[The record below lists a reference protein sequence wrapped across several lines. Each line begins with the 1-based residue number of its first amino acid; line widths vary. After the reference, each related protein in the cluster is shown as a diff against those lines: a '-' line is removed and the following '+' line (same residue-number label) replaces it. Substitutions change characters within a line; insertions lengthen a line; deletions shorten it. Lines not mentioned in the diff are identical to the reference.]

1 MKEKRI
7 KVLLIEDDLIDQMA
21 FKRLVKTSDLPYDY
35 LVANS
40 VKNALEILEEN
51 EFDIILA
58 DFNLGDGNAFDVYKN
73 VSDTPFVLVTGSG
86 DVGTAVD
93 AMKMGVKEYLVK
105 DNERTYLQ
113 LLPITVKQTLWHWEL
128 EKDQAKL
135 QNKINMLFRAVE
147 QSSASVL
154 ITDPDGSIEYV
165 NPKFEEVS
173 GYSSKEVIGQNP
185 RILKTDYHDIEFY
198 KELWDTVKSGK
209 TWTGEFLNQKKN
221 GLTFWEM
228 ATISP
233 VFNEESALT
242 NLIAV
247 KEDVTEQKR
256 IKQALE
262 FRVQFEEMI
271 NAISTN
277 FINLT
282 ANKINEEVSNN
293 LGKIGRFIHI
303 DRSYVYQFDPKQEKL
318 TMTHHWIDPDIN
330 DSHPLPD
337 DISPEQITLML
348 KTLTDEE
355 MFFLP
360 SLFSLP
366 QSAKIERT
374 FLQEVE
380 VKSILILPMVYEQN
394 LMGMLWLDNVTS
406 EKYWDVDTIKLLNIL
421 VEIIVNALQR
431 RMSAEKIENLYNS
444 LKQEVELASSV
455 QTYLIPQWLRFED
468 DILFSS
474 IYKPSSSIGGD
485 LFDILKISDSKYVV
499 YVGDISGHGV
509 KAALMMTAVKSII
522 SMLIED
528 EKNNLNPHYIITRL
542 NKILCKELFFDD
554 YMTLTLGII
563 DLKRNEIRYLSAG
576 HPSLLEYDL
585 IHGKT
590 KLIGKNGSIPV
601 GWQAEH
607 EYTIE
612 DEDVTTF
619 TENKAYLMYTDGIF
633 ECENQEGVQ
642 LGLEGFTRF
651 LDEYSDLSC
660 GLMLPHKFKQKLADL
675 KYNINA
681 DDFTMVEFHKIPQK
695 CDGLYRKMFLVN
707 SLAQDTVPIGKECF
721 EAVMTHLKDNDLAIK
736 TELVLN
742 EFLNNIIEH
751 GLEFKKDTI
760 VALQFEISDQIKMT
774 FWDSGVD
781 WEIPEKKQDNIAT
794 PEKFRGMGMQIIHEL
809 VTKVDK
815 QRFDDINETVIIMNS
830 TKMKD
835 MK

>member
-21 FKRLVKTSDLPYDY
+21 FKRMVANFDLPYDY
-35 LVANS
+35 QVADC
-40 VKNALEILEEN
+40 VHKALELLEEN
-51 EFDIILA
+51 DFDIILA
-58 DFNLGDGNAFDVYKN
+58 DFNLGDGNAFDVFKEVN
-73 VSDTPFVLVTGSG
+73 DTPFVLVTGSG
-86 DVGTAVD
+86 DEATAVD

-113 LLPITVKQTLWHWEL
+113 LLPVTVKQTLKHWEL
-128 EKDQAKL
+128 EKTQAKS

-147 QSSASVL
+147 QSSASVV

-173 GYSSKEVIGQNP
+173 GYSSNEVIGQNP
-185 RILKTDYHDIEFY
+185 RILKTDYHDVDFY
-198 KELWDTVKSGK
+198 KELWDTIKSGK

-233 VFNEESALT
+233 VFNEETVLT

-262 FRVQFEEMI
+262 FRVQFEELI

-282 ANKINEEVSNN
+282 ANKINEEVSNS

-303 DRSYVYQFDPKQEKL
+303 DRSYVYQYDLKKEKL
-318 TMTHHWIDPDIN
+318 MMTHHWLVPDIKESN
-330 DSHPLPD
+330 PLPD
-337 DISPEQITLML
+337 EILPDRIPWMISRFA
-348 KTLTDEE
+348 DEE
-355 MFFLP
+355 MLFLP

-366 QSAKIERT
+366 KTAAADRA
-374 FLQEVE
+374 FLEE
-380 VKSILILPMVYEQN
+380 ADVKSILVLPMVYEQK

-406 EKYWDVDTIKLLNIL
+406 EKFWDIDTIKLLRIL

-455 QTYLIPQWLRFED
+455 QTYLIPQWLRYED
-468 DILFSS
+468 GILFSS

-485 LFDILKISDSKYVV
+485 LFDILKISDTKHVV

-563 DLKRNEIRYLSAG
+563 DLERNEIRYLSAG

-585 IHGKT
+585 VNGKT
-590 KLIGKNGSIPV
+590 KLLGKNGSIPV

-607 EYTIE
+607 EYTLE
-612 DEDVTTF
+612 DEDVATF
-619 TENKAYLMYTDGIF
+619 SENKAYLMYTDGIF
-633 ECENQEGVQ
+633 ECENQEGSQ

-651 LDEYSDLSC
+651 LDEFSDFNC
-660 GLMLPHKFKQKLADL
+660 GLMLPHKFKQKLTDL
-675 KYNINA
+675 NYNINT
-681 DDFTMVEFHKIPQK
+681 DDFTMVEFQKIAPNK
-695 CDGLYRKMFLVN
+695 TGAYKKLFVVN
-707 SLAQDTVPIGKECF
+707 SLLQDTIPIGKECF

-760 VALQFEISDQIKMT
+760 AALQLEITDKIKMT

-781 WEIPEKKQDNIAT
+781 WEIPEKTQDNIAA
-794 PEKFRGMGMQIIHEL
+794 PGKFRGMGMQIIHSL

-815 QRFDDINETVIIMNS
+815 QRFDEINETVIVMDPA
-830 TKMKD
+830 KMKD
-835 MK
+835 KK